1 VHLVSLSTT
10 HLIPSIAITMG
21 NKRQFDYSIGDRVAE
36 RPKIHGVFATHPDSI
51 ERIKQYRQQR
61 YGEVVGIN
69 YKKNARG
76 QQQRFLLVKWDYLNS
91 PTEHSIARICPVS
104 ELERLSKQTIVP
116 GE

>member
-1 VHLVSLSTT
+1 MS
-10 HLIPSIAITMG
+10 
-21 NKRQFDYSIGDRVAE
+21 NKRQFNYNIGDRVAE
-36 RPKIHGVFATHPDSI
+36 RPKIHGVFATRPDSI

-76 QQQRFLLVKWDYLNS
+76 QQQRFLLIKWDYLGTA
-91 PTEHSIARICPVS
+91 TEHSVARICPVS
-104 ELERLSKQTIVP
+104 ELERLSNQTIVP